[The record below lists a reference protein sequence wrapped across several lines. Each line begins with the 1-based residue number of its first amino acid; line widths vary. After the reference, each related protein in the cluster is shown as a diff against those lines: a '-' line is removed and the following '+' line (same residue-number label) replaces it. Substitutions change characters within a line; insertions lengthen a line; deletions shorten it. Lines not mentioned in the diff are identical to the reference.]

1 MAKKLWDLSVKTGS
15 YTDREGNTK
24 HKYENIGAVFDGERG
39 PYMVLKRHFNP
50 AGIAP
55 AREGSDSIGVYMFEQ
70 REESQRQYPQ
80 NRQPQRQEQSGGGG
94 DMEDVPFSPVSKKLW
109 IV

>member
-70 REESQRQYPQ
+70 REENQRQFPQ
-80 NRQPQRQEQSGGGG
+80 NRQPQRQEQSGGGV
-94 DMEDVPFSPVSKKLW
+94 DMEDIPFAAMNSRIPL
-109 IV
+109 